1 MTPIASSS
9 GRAAR
14 GHVINHARMPAIFF
28 ATYAAVFVA
37 EIVGDKLLYTTGVL
51 ATRYRSAS
59 IVIGM
64 AIAFMC
70 KMGVAVAVG
79 EAISRLP
86 KPLVA
91 AVTAASFIGVALALW
106 RKPDIREE
114 KPKDRAVMKGAAVA
128 FAAIF
133 FSEWGDVGMI
143 TAAAMAAKFVSPVA
157 ADARLATGLVVWLGA
172 VSAMVTKGALA
183 AFLGAGV
190 RMWIAERVN
199 PKLVRYLAVAALG
212 VLGVLAVLETLGILV
227 D

>member
-1 MTPIASSS
+1 MVP
-9 GRAAR
+9 
-14 GHVINHARMPAIFF
+14 IFF
-28 ATYAAVFVA
+28 ATYGAVFVA

-59 IVIGM
+59 IVVGM
-64 AIAFMC
+64 AFAFMC
-70 KMGVAVAVG
+70 KMAVAVAVG

-106 RKPDIREE
+106 RKSDIREE
-114 KPKDRAVMKGAAVA
+114 KPKDRAVIKGAAVA

-133 FSEWGDVGMI
+133 FSEWGDVGMV
-143 TAAAMAAKFVSPVA
+143 TAAAMAAKFLTPAPPGTAFV
-157 ADARLATGLVVWLGA
+157 TGLVIWLGA
-172 VSAMVTKGALA
+172 VSAMVTKGVLA
-183 AFLGAGV
+183 TFLGAGI
-190 RMWIAERVN
+190 RLWIAERVS
-199 PKLVRYLAVAALG
+199 PRVVRYLAVGALA